1 MPIIAYGYGIDQII
15 APAGGDNLV
24 MELQA
29 EPDVF
34 LEPEVQIEVS
44 ADDIDISVDDD
55 TEIEVD

>member
-15 APAGGDNLV
+15 APVGGDNLV

-34 LEPEVQIEVS
+34 LEPEIQVEVG
-44 ADDIDISVDDD
+44 ADDIDVSVDDD
-55 TEIEVD
+55 IEIEVD